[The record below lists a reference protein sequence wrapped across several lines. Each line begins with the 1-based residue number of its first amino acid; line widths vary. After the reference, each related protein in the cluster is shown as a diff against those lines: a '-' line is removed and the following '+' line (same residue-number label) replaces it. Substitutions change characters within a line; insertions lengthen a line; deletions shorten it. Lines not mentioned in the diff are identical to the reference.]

1 MTEGETLLR
10 LMEQDLAIA
19 RAAKALDELPEK
31 TAILQLRHRLK
42 EIEGVA
48 VKAEAYVRRANA
60 MVAKSAHEVEMVQ
73 AKIDDEQAK
82 VLSGQVND
90 PKELANL
97 TREIDALSRRKDQ
110 LEREELGLMEKVE
123 AGEAQRTKVDAAL
136 EEGRAKEAEL
146 VELYKARGGE
156 IQTEIARLRAAREA
170 TAHMLDG
177 SRPCTL
183 RAAAGIQA
191 RRGGGG
197 AQGRALHRMPH
208 GDPRR
213 RGPGAACWT
222 GGGRVPQLQAH
233 PGDRRRRV
241 VSGMWTVNTDG
252 GSRGNPGR
260 QAPALVI
267 RDPQARP
274 WPGVA
279 ASWAWPPTTSPSTR
293 PCCGVCVLPGRWGPH
308 RFWCGRTAS

>member
-156 IQTEIARLRAAREA
+156 IQTEIARLRAARRLPHICLMAPSLHA
-170 TAHMLDG
+170 TSGCGNPSTAWRWG
-177 SRPCTL
+177 RSRARSAPH
-183 RAAAGIQA
+183 AA
-191 RRGGGG
+191 RRSR
-197 AQGRALHRMPH
+197 RARS
-208 GDPRR
+208 RR
-213 RGPGAACWT
+213 C
-222 GGGRVPQLQAH
+222 VL
-233 PGDRRRRV
+233 DRRWP
-241 VSGMWTVNTDG
+241 S
-252 GSRGNPGR
+252 
-260 QAPALVI
+260 APTAS
-267 RDPQARP
+267 
-274 WPGVA
+274 
-279 ASWAWPPTTSPSTR
+279 ASW
-293 PCCGVCVLPGRWGPH
+293 
-308 RFWCGRTAS
+308 

>member
-1 MTEGETLLR
+1 MQMTEGETLLR

-177 SRPCTL
+177 SVLARYERLRESKHGVAVGALKGALCTACRTEIPAGEVQAL
-183 RAAAGIQA
+183 RA
-191 RRGGGG
+191 
-197 AQGRALHRMPH
+197 
-208 GDPRR
+208 
-213 RGPGAACWT
+213 GPEVAECPNCK
-222 GGGRVPQLQAH
+222 RI
-233 PGDRRRRV
+233 
-241 VSGMWTVNTDG
+241 
-252 GSRGNPGR
+252 
-260 QAPALVI
+260 LVI
-267 RDPQARP
+267 VGD
-274 WPGVA
+274 
-279 ASWAWPPTTSPSTR
+279 AS
-293 PCCGVCVLPGRWGPH
+293 
-308 RFWCGRTAS
+308 